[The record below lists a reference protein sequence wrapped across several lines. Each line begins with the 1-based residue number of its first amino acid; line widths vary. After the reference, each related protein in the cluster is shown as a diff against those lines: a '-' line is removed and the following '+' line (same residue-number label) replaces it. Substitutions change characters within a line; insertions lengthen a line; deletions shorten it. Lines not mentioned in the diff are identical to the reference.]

1 MNYSTLMVHLQ
12 LGRSN
17 TGVLQIAADLAE
29 RLKAGVIGIA
39 AGQPMLMFY
48 GDGFVS
54 GDVFDQDRKVLDA
67 EMKQAEA
74 EFRAA
79 LEHCGGPV
87 EWRSSVVFALLSDY
101 LAREARSAD
110 LVITGAASGDLFDSS
125 RSVNTGDLVM
135 QSGRP
140 VLVVPAD
147 VSALKLDRVVVGW
160 NDTRECRRAVY
171 DALPVLRL
179 AAQVVV
185 VEINVAD
192 EIAPARA
199 RVDDVV
205 VWLGKH
211 GVTAEGRASLSS
223 GDDASAL
230 VAIAQE
236 LGAGVIVAGAYGH
249 SRLRE
254 WALGGVTRNLLRG
267 TGVCSLLSH

>member
-1 MNYSTLMVHLQ
+1 MNYSTLMVHLH
-12 LGRSN
+12 LGRPN
-17 TGVLQIAADLAE
+17 TGVLRIAADLAE

-110 LVITGAASGDLFDSS
+110 LVITEAASSDLFDSS

-160 NDTRECRRAVY
+160 NDTRECRRAAY

-205 VWLGKH
+205 AWLGKH

-230 VAIAQE
+230 VTIAQE

>member
-12 LGRSN
+12 LGASN
-17 TGVLQIAADLAE
+17 TGVLQIAADLAG

-39 AGQPMLMFY
+39 ACQPMLMFY

-54 GDVFDQDRKVLDA
+54 GDVYDQDRKVLDA
-67 EMKQAEA
+67 EMKHAEA
-74 EFRAA
+74 EFRAS

-87 EWRSSVVFALLSDY
+87 EWRSTVVFASPSDY
-101 LAREARSAD
+101 IAREARSAD
-110 LVITGAASGDLFDSS
+110 LVITGTASGDIFDSS

-140 VLVVPAD
+140 VLVVPPA
-147 VSALKLDRVVVGW
+147 VGGLTLDRVVVGW

-171 DALPVLRL
+171 DALPLLRL
-179 AAQVVV
+179 ATQVVI

-192 EIAPARA
+192 QIEAARA

-205 VWLGKH
+205 AWLGKH
-211 GVTAEGRASLSS
+211 GVAAEGRASLSS

-230 VAIAQE
+230 AAVAQE
-236 LGAGVIVAGAYGH
+236 LGAGVVVAGAYGH